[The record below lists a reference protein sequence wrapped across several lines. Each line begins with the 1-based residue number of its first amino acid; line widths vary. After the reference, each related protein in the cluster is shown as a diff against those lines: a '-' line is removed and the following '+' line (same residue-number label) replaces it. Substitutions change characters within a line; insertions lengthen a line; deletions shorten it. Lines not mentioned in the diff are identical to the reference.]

1 MTLLVKSFTD
11 GKKHPSHRPPN
22 NNAYTTFGKKTGEGQ
37 KGQRSDILAYEFHR
51 ANVQTTALP
60 RRSRLK

>member
-22 NNAYTTFGKKTGEGQ
+22 NNAYTTFGKKQG
-37 KGQRSDILAYEFHR
+37 KG
-51 ANVQTTALP
+51 
-60 RRSRLK
+60 RRDKEVIFLLMNFIEQMYKLLHFLEEAD

>member
-22 NNAYTTFGKKTGEGQ
+22 NNAYTTFGKKNRERVEGT
-37 KGQRSDILAYEFHR
+37 K
-51 ANVQTTALP
+51 
-60 RRSRLK
+60 K